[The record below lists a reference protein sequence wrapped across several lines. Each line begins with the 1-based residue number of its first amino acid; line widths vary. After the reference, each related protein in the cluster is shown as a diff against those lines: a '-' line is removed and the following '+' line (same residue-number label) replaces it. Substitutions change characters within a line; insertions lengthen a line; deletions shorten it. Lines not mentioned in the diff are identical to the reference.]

1 MPHDENKILE
11 FNQYLKSIK
20 SPYLIYSGRESLNK
34 KIGRCKNNRKNHPQQ
49 NLVNIF
55 DVVTQCLLYTHL
67 MI

>member
-34 KIGRCKNNRKNHPQQ
+34 KIGRCKNNRKKSSTTKFGEY
-49 NLVNIF
+49 I
-55 DVVTQCLLYTHL
+55 
-67 MI
+67 